1 MQQLCDAGDEE
12 FLEIMSLVGMASKPL
27 HVRRLQKALQE
38 WLNNPA
44 LFQVPIVPNLCPTD
58 HPWMQCN
65 QRLMNI
71 PATQPALPRPI
82 ASPENRSMFS
92 PSPGAP
98 AGDNNSCCSNT
109 SAPNA
114 SPIHSHSNFNKII
127 LPTSP
132 ASNTAVTST
141 ASRPFSPQ
149 SALPPSAGSSPGSVT
164 SPVLTPV
171 LLDVHVQKLTTAAEK
186 LVKHMPQ
193 LEPKPLNTKRKTS
206 KELEHVIMMPESDPR
221 RMEEIRKYAA
231 IYGRF
236 DCKRKPEKPL
246 TLHEVGTLLTTHWG
260 HRAIAAITLRNFF

>member
-1 MQQLCDAGDEE
+1 
-12 FLEIMSLVGMASKPL
+12 MSLVGMASKPL

-58 HPWMQCN
+58 HPWMQCS
-65 QRLMNI
+65 QRLVNVSG
-71 PATQPALPRPI
+71 TQPVLPRPI

-114 SPIHSHSNFNKII
+114 SPIHSHSNFNKIV
-127 LPTSP
+127 LPSSP
-132 ASNTAVTST
+132 ASNAPVTAT

-193 LEPKPLNTKRKTS
+193 LEPKPQNTKRKTS
-206 KELEHVIMMPESDPR
+206 KELEHVMMMPESDPR

-246 TLHEVGTLLTTHWG
+246 TLHEVRICTT
-260 HRAIAAITLRNFF
+260 RDNIVTCFNFVLW